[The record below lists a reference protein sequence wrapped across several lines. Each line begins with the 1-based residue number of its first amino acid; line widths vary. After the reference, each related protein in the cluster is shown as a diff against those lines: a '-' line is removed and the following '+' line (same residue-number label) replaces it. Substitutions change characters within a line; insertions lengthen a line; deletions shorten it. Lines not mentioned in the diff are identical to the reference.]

1 MSARDEEAIVRTTG
15 KRLALGMA
23 VLVGVMAA
31 GAAIAVPNWHNFAS
45 HPPPVSQ
52 IAATQ
57 AASQAGGA
65 SVPAAA
71 LLPGTTSITILPGA
85 NVQGNPNF
93 SPDNDK
99 VSLTNKIVWINK
111 DTTPHTA
118 TSGTGASDPKS
129 GKVFDTKII
138 PNGQSSPVQHLTGV
152 KAGDVVPYYCQ
163 IHPYMIGKITVTA

>member
-1 MSARDEEAIVRTTG
+1 MGARDEEAIVRTSG
-15 KRLALGMA
+15 KRLAQGMA
-23 VLVGVMAA
+23 ILVGVMAV
-31 GAAIAVPNWHNFAS
+31 GAAVAVPNWHNFAS

-52 IAATQ
+52 VLSQQ
-57 AASQAGGA
+57 AAQQQAGSA
-65 SVPAAA
+65 VPAAA
-71 LLPGTTSITILPGA
+71 PSPGTTTITILPGA

-99 VSLTNKIVWINK
+99 VPLTNKIVWVNK

-118 TSGTGASDPKS
+118 TSGTGSSDPKS

-163 IHPYMIGKITVTA
+163 IHPYMTGKITVA

>member
-1 MSARDEEAIVRTTG
+1 MSARDEGAIVRTTG
-15 KRLALGMA
+15 KRLALGLA
-23 VLVGVMAA
+23 VVVGVMAA
-31 GAAIAVPNWHNFAS
+31 GAAIALPNWHNFAS

-52 IAATQ
+52 IVATQ
-57 AASQAGGA
+57 ASQAGGA

-85 NVQGNPNF
+85 SVQGNPNF
-93 SPDNDK
+93 SPDDDK
-99 VSLTNKIVWINK
+99 VPATNKIVWVNK

-138 PNGQSSPVQHLTGV
+138 ANGQSSPVQHLTGV

-163 IHPYMIGKITVTA
+163 IHPYMTGKITVTA

>member
-1 MSARDEEAIVRTTG
+1 MVRTTG
-15 KRLALGMA
+15 KRLAQGMA
-23 VLVGVMAA
+23 IIVGIMAI

-57 AASQAGGA
+57 AASVGA

-85 NVQGNPNF
+85 SVQGNPNF

-99 VSLTNKIVWINK
+99 VPLTNKIVWVNK

-118 TSGTGASDPKS
+118 TSGTGASDPNS

-138 PNGQSSPVQHLTGV
+138 MNGQSSPVQHLKGV
-152 KAGDVVPYYCQ
+152 KAGDVIPYYCQ
-163 IHPYMIGKITVTA
+163 IHPYMTGKVTVTA

>member
-1 MSARDEEAIVRTTG
+1 MSARDEEAIVSTSG

-31 GAAIAVPNWHNFAS
+31 GAAIALPNWHNFAS

-52 IAATQ
+52 IAAQQ
-57 AASQAGGA
+57 AAQQQASGGA
-65 SVPAAA
+65 TAPAAA
-71 LLPGTTSITILPGA
+71 PGTTSITILPGA

-93 SPDNDK
+93 SPDDDK
-99 VSLTNKIVWINK
+99 VPLTNKIVWVNK

-138 PNGQSSPVQHLTGV
+138 ANGQSSPVQHLTGV

-163 IHPYMIGKITVTA
+163 IHPYMTGKITVTG

>member
-1 MSARDEEAIVRTTG
+1 MVRTTG
-15 KRLALGMA
+15 KRLAQGMA
-23 VLVGVMAA
+23 ILVGVMAI

-52 IAATQ
+52 IVATQ
-57 AASQAGGA
+57 ASVGA

-71 LLPGTTSITILPGA
+71 LLPGTTTITILPGA

-93 SPDNDK
+93 SPDDDK
-99 VSLTNKIVWINK
+99 VALTNKIIWVNK

-118 TSGTGASDPKS
+118 TSGTGASDPNS

-138 PNGQSSPVQHLTGV
+138 ANGQSSPAQHLKGV
-152 KAGDVVPYYCQ
+152 KAGDIVPYYCQ
-163 IHPYMIGKITVTA
+163 IHPYMTGKITVTA